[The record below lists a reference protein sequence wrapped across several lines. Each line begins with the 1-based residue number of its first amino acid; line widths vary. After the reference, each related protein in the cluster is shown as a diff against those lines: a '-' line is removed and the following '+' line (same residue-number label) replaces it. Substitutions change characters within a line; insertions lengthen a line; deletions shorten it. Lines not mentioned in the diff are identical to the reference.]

1 MINDIRFLKRKE
13 QSLDDWIDDTI
24 AAINDVIYEI
34 VIEITQVL
42 YEVLRRVR

>member
-1 MINDIRFLKRKE
+1 MINDIRFLKTKE

-24 AAINDVIYEI
+24 AVINDVIYEI

-42 YEVLRRVR
+42 YGVLRRVR

>member
-1 MINDIRFLKRKE
+1 MINDIRLSKQKE
-13 QSLDDWIDDTI
+13 QSLDDWIDDYI

-42 YEVLRRVR
+42 YGVLRRVR

>member
-1 MINDIRFLKRKE
+1 MINDIRFLKVKE

-24 AAINDVIYEI
+24 AIVNDVIYEI